1 MTAPGNGKPPGAE
14 GWESLAEE
22 AEAGALKPNPALED
36 SLRAA
41 EAAGAEAADGAGESA
56 GGAAGA
62 AQGAAA
68 GAESAAG
75 AGEAAESAASTE
87 SAAASEAEAA
97 AKAAEVEARLAAA
110 EVEHAQLLDR
120 HLRLQADFDNHRK
133 RTARE
138 RGEAQAAG
146 LEKLAR
152 DLLGGLDDLE
162 RAQQFAAQPQGKL
175 ADLQQGVALVRQE
188 LLGALG
194 RHGLCEIEAL
204 GAPFDPKVHEAMA
217 QAVHPEAP
225 PGQVLEVLQRG
236 YRLGE
241 RLLRPARVVVAKA
254 PEAPAAEAQATGEAQ
269 EAQSAG
275 EDGKDGGGPAV
286 GR

>member
-1 MTAPGNGKPPGAE
+1 MTAPGNGKPPGAAGGAE

-22 AEAGALKPNPALED
+22 AEAG
-36 SLRAA
+36 
-41 EAAGAEAADGAGESA
+41 
-56 GGAAGA
+56 
-62 AQGAAA
+62 
-68 GAESAAG
+68 
-75 AGEAAESAASTE
+75 
-87 SAAASEAEAA
+87 
-97 AKAAEVEARLAAA
+97 EVAARLAAL

-254 PEAPAAEAQATGEAQ
+254 PEEPAAEAPGAQSAGKAPAGE
-269 EAQSAG
+269 EQSAG

>member
-1 MTAPGNGKPPGAE
+1 MTAPGRCNPPGA
-14 GWESLAEE
+14 AEDKGAEDE
-22 AEAGALKPNPALED
+22 ALEPNPAFED
-36 SLRAA
+36 SMRA
-41 EAAGAEAADGAGESA
+41 GD
-56 GGAAGA
+56 A

-68 GAESAAG
+68 DAES
-75 AGEAAESAASTE
+75 AAESAAK
-87 SAAASEAEAA
+87 AAEAA
-97 AKAAEVEARLAAA
+97 ARLAALEA
-110 EVEHAQLLDR
+110 EHAQLLDR

-162 RAQQFAAQPQGKL
+162 RAQHFAAQPDGKL

-217 QAVHPEAP
+217 QAVHPEAA

-254 PEAPAAEAQATGEAQ
+254 PEAPAQSGEK
-269 EAQSAG
+269 QSA
-275 EDGKDGGGPAV
+275 DADANGGTAV
-286 GR
+286 DS

>member
-1 MTAPGNGKPPGAE
+1 MTAPGSRNPPGA
-14 GWESLAEE
+14 AEEKGTE
-22 AEAGALKPNPALED
+22 AEALEPNPAFED
-36 SLRAA
+36 SLRGGA
-41 EAAGAEAADGAGESA
+41 AAGEAAGESA
-56 GGAAGA
+56 ASAGAAESA
-62 AQGAAA
+62 AQGAAVSA
-68 GAESAAG
+68 AEATESAAD
-75 AGEAAESAASTE
+75 AESAAESAAQ
-87 SAAASEAEAA
+87 AAEAA
-97 AKAAEVEARLAAA
+97 ARLAALEA
-110 EVEHAQLLDR
+110 EHAQLLDR

-152 DLLGGLDDLE
+152 DLLGGLDDLD
-162 RAQQFAAQPQGKL
+162 RAQQFAAQPNGKL
-175 ADLQQGVALVRQE
+175 ADLQQGVALVQQE

-217 QAVHPEAP
+217 QAVHPQAA

-254 PEAPAAEAQATGEAQ
+254 PEAQSGEAQ
-269 EAQSAG
+269 PADADGNG
-275 EDGKDGGGPAV
+275 ETAV
-286 GR
+286 DH

>member
-1 MTAPGNGKPPGAE
+1 MTAPGRHDPPGA
-14 GWESLAEE
+14 AEEKGAE
-22 AEAGALKPNPALED
+22 AEALEPNSAFEN
-36 SLRAA
+36 SMRAA
-41 EAAGAEAADGAGESA
+41 GEAAGESA
-56 GGAAGA
+56 ASAGDA
-62 AQGAAA
+62 AQGAA
-68 GAESAAG
+68 ESAA
-75 AGEAAESAASTE
+75 EAAESAASAE
-87 SAAASEAEAA
+87 SAADAESAAESADESA
-97 AKAAEVEARLAAA
+97 AKAAARLAAL

-152 DLLGGLDDLE
+152 DLLGGLDDLD
-162 RAQQFAAQPQGKL
+162 RAQQFAAQPNGKL
-175 ADLQQGVALVRQE
+175 ADLQQGVALVQQE

-217 QAVHPEAP
+217 QAVHPQAAP
-225 PGQVLEVLQRG
+225 GHVLEVLQRG

-254 PEAPAAEAQATGEAQ
+254 PAAPETPAGEAPEAQSGEAQ
-269 EAQSAG
+269 PADADGNG
-275 EDGKDGGGPAV
+275 ETAV
-286 GR
+286 GH

>member
-1 MTAPGNGKPPGAE
+1 MTPPGSRNPPGAAEDNGAE

-22 AEAGALKPNPALED
+22 AEAGALKPNPEFED

-41 EAAGAEAADGAGESA
+41 DAA
-56 GGAAGA
+56 GGAAGESAENTGRA
-62 AQGAAA
+62 AQDAADS
-68 GAESAAG
+68 AETAAD
-75 AGEAAESAASTE
+75 
-87 SAAASEAEAA
+87 SEAEAA
-97 AKAAEVEARLAAA
+97 SAANAAEAAARLAALEA
-110 EVEHAQLLDR
+110 EHAQLLDR

-162 RAQQFAAQPQGKL
+162 RAQQFAAQPDGKL
-175 ADLQQGVALVRQE
+175 ADLQQGVELVRQE
-188 LLGALG
+188 LLGALS
-194 RHGLCEIEAL
+194 RHGLCEVEAL

-217 QAVHPEAP
+217 QALHPEAP

-236 YRLGE
+236 YRLGG

-254 PEAPAAEAQATGEAQ
+254 PAALPAG

-275 EDGKDGGGPAV
+275 EAQPAGEDGNGGGGPAV
-286 GR
+286 DR

>member
-1 MTAPGNGKPPGAE
+1 MTPPGSRNPPGAAEDNGAE

-22 AEAGALKPNPALED
+22 AEAGALKPNPEFED

-41 EAAGAEAADGAGESA
+41 DAA
-56 GGAAGA
+56 GGAAGESAENTERA
-62 AQGAAA
+62 AQDAADSAETAAA
-68 GAESAAG
+68 SAETAAN
-75 AGEAAESAASTE
+75 
-87 SAAASEAEAA
+87 SEAEAA
-97 AKAAEVEARLAAA
+97 SAAEAAEAAARLAALEA
-110 EVEHAQLLDR
+110 EHAQLLDR

-162 RAQQFAAQPQGKL
+162 RAQQFAAQPDGKL
-175 ADLQQGVALVRQE
+175 ADLQQGVELVRQE
-188 LLGALG
+188 LLGALS
-194 RHGLCEIEAL
+194 RHGLCEVEAL

-217 QAVHPEAP
+217 QALHPEAP

-236 YRLGE
+236 YRLGG

-254 PEAPAAEAQATGEAQ
+254 PAALPAGEAQ
-269 EAQSAG
+269 PAG
-275 EDGKDGGGPAV
+275 EDGNDGGGPAV
-286 GR
+286 DR

>member
-1 MTAPGNGKPPGAE
+1 MTAPGRNPPGA
-14 GWESLAEE
+14 AEDKGAENE
-22 AEAGALKPNPALED
+22 ALEPNPAFED
-36 SLRAA
+36 SMRA
-41 EAAGAEAADGAGESA
+41 GD
-56 GGAAGA
+56 A

-68 GAESAAG
+68 DAES
-75 AGEAAESAASTE
+75 AAESAAK
-87 SAAASEAEAA
+87 AAEAA
-97 AKAAEVEARLAAA
+97 ARLAALEA
-110 EVEHAQLLDR
+110 EHAQLLDR

-162 RAQQFAAQPQGKL
+162 RAQQFAAQPDGKL

-217 QAVHPEAP
+217 QAVHPEAA

-254 PEAPAAEAQATGEAQ
+254 PEAPAQSGEAR
-269 EAQSAG
+269 SA
-275 EDGKDGGGPAV
+275 DADANGGTAV
-286 GR
+286 DS

>member
-1 MTAPGNGKPPGAE
+1 MTAPGHNPPGA
-14 GWESLAEE
+14 AEDKGAE
-22 AEAGALKPNPALED
+22 AEALEPNPEFGD
-36 SLRAA
+36 SMRAA
-41 EAAGAEAADGAGESA
+41 DAAGEAAEGESA
-56 GGAAGA
+56 A
-62 AQGAAA
+62 
-68 GAESAAG
+68 SAA
-75 AGEAAESAASTE
+75 EAAESAAE
-87 SAAASEAEAA
+87 SA
-97 AKAAEVEARLAAA
+97 AKAAEAAARLAALEA
-110 EVEHAQLLDR
+110 EHAQLLDR

-162 RAQQFAAQPQGKL
+162 RAQHFAAQPDGKL

-217 QAVHPEAP
+217 QAVHPEAA

-254 PEAPAAEAQATGEAQ
+254 PEAPAQPG

-275 EDGKDGGGPAV
+275 ADGNGGETAV
-286 GR
+286 DH

>member
-1 MTAPGNGKPPGAE
+1 MTPPGSRNPPGAAEDNGAE

-22 AEAGALKPNPALED
+22 AEAGALKPNPEFED

-41 EAAGAEAADGAGESA
+41 DAA
-56 GGAAGA
+56 GGAAGESAENTGRA
-62 AQGAAA
+62 AQGAADS
-68 GAESAAG
+68 AETAAASAETA
-75 AGEAAESAASTE
+75 ADSEAEAAESAAN
-87 SAAASEAEAA
+87 AAEAA
-97 AKAAEVEARLAAA
+97 ARLAALEA
-110 EVEHAQLLDR
+110 EHAQLLDR

-162 RAQQFAAQPQGKL
+162 RAQQFAAQPDGKL
-175 ADLQQGVALVRQE
+175 ADLQQGVELVRQE
-188 LLGALG
+188 LLGALS
-194 RHGLCEIEAL
+194 RHGLCEVEAL

-217 QAVHPEAP
+217 QALHPEAP

-236 YRLGE
+236 YRLGG

-254 PEAPAAEAQATGEAQ
+254 PAALPAGEAQ
-269 EAQSAG
+269 PAG
-275 EDGKDGGGPAV
+275 EDGNDGGGPAV
-286 GR
+286 DR

>member
-1 MTAPGNGKPPGAE
+1 MTAPGHNPPGA
-14 GWESLAEE
+14 AEDKGAE
-22 AEAGALKPNPALED
+22 AEALEPNPELED
-36 SLRAA
+36 SMRAADAAQGADESAESDAASAA
-41 EAAGAEAADGAGESA
+41 EAAESIGAEA
-56 GGAAGA
+56 
-62 AQGAAA
+62 
-68 GAESAAG
+68 
-75 AGEAAESAASTE
+75 AAESAAASAAE
-87 SAAASEAEAA
+87 SAAEAA
-97 AKAAEVEARLAAA
+97 ARLAAL
-110 EVEHAQLLDR
+110 EVDHAQLLDR

-162 RAQQFAAQPQGKL
+162 RAQHFAAQPDGKL
-175 ADLQQGVALVRQE
+175 ADLQQGVALVQQE

-217 QAVHPEAP
+217 QAVHPEAA

-254 PEAPAAEAQATGEAQ
+254 PEAPAQPADAGGNGGET
-269 EAQSAG
+269 
-275 EDGKDGGGPAV
+275 AV
-286 GR
+286 DH

>member
-1 MTAPGNGKPPGAE
+1 MTPPGSRNPPGAAEDNGAE

-22 AEAGALKPNPALED
+22 AEAGALKPNPEFED

-41 EAAGAEAADGAGESA
+41 DAA
-56 GGAAGA
+56 GGAAGESAENTGRA
-62 AQGAAA
+62 AQGAADS
-68 GAESAAG
+68 AETAADSA
-75 AGEAAESAASTE
+75 ETAAD
-87 SAAASEAEAA
+87 SEAEAA
-97 AKAAEVEARLAAA
+97 SAAEAAARLAALEA
-110 EVEHAQLLDR
+110 EHAQLLDR

-162 RAQQFAAQPQGKL
+162 RAQQFAAQPDGKL
-175 ADLQQGVALVRQE
+175 ADLQQGVELVRQE
-188 LLGALG
+188 LLGALS
-194 RHGLCEIEAL
+194 RHGLCEVEAL

-217 QAVHPEAP
+217 QALHPEAP

-236 YRLGE
+236 YRLGG

-254 PEAPAAEAQATGEAQ
+254 PAALPAGEAQ
-269 EAQSAG
+269 PAG
-275 EDGKDGGGPAV
+275 EDGNDGGGPAV
-286 GR
+286 DR